1 MNVVAFFT
9 NVGFYHAARLRAAS
23 TEINGQGGSL
33 TAVQLT
39 DDTLEHP
46 WGEAEEIITFPL
58 ITLDKTKK
66 RSGDM
71 HLPNVPRE
79 ALMRCLK
86 ELKPD
91 VVFLPGWSFSLSL
104 EALKWCCT
112 NDVPAVVMSESK
124 WDDERRSW
132 WKERIKSYLYVR
144 KFSAAL
150 VGGRIHADYALSLGI
165 PCDRIFTGYD
175 AVDNLHFRRMADMAM
190 TEREVV
196 RKRHPVIPQRPY
208 FMAVLRLIPRKNIS
222 RLIDAYAIYR
232 RKTMMGDPW
241 DLVICGNGQ
250 EKAVLEEKVR
260 KMGLEE
266 TIHFPGFISY
276 HEIGFWY
283 GLAEA
288 FVHPALVEQWGLV
301 VNEACAAG
309 LPILCSDTVGARY
322 DLVIDGENGFLFDPY
337 NIDEMADSLS
347 KMHGVGETKRES
359 MGMRSRQIVE
369 SCSIEVFTAGFL
381 SAARAALERC

>member
-1 MNVVAFFT
+1 
-9 NVGFYHAARLRAAS
+9 
-23 TEINGQGGSL
+23 
-33 TAVQLT
+33 
-39 DDTLEHP
+39 
-46 WGEAEEIITFPL
+46 
-58 ITLDKTKK
+58 
-66 RSGDM
+66 
-71 HLPNVPRE
+71 
-79 ALMRCLK
+79 
-86 ELKPD
+86 
-91 VVFLPGWSFSLSL
+91 
-104 EALKWCCT
+104 
-112 NDVPAVVMSESK
+112 MSESK

-150 VGGRIHADYALSLGI
+150 VGGRIHADYASSLGI
-165 PCDRIFTGYD
+165 PRERIFTGYD

-190 TEREVV
+190 TEREVI

-232 RKTMMGDPW
+232 GKTMMGDPW

-250 EKAVLEEKVR
+250 EKAVLAEKVR
-260 KMGLEE
+260 RMGFEE

-276 HEIGFWY
+276 QEIGFWY

-309 LPILCSDTVGARY
+309 LSILCSATVGARY
-322 DLVIDGENGFLFDPY
+322 DLVIEGENGFLFDPH
-337 NIDEMADSLS
+337 NVEAMADSLS
-347 KMHGVGETKRES
+347 KMHGAGAAKRRT
-359 MGMRSRQIVE
+359 MGAKSRQIVE
-369 SCSIEVFTAGFL
+369 SCSPEVFAASFV
-381 SAARAALERC
+381 SAASAALERC

>member
-1 MNVVAFFT
+1 MMNVVVFFI
-9 NVGFYHAARLRAAS
+9 NIGFYHAARLNDAFKEVQR
-23 TEINGQGGSL
+23 QGGSIV
-33 TAVQLT
+33 AVQFS
-39 DDTLEHP
+39 DRSGEHP
-46 WGEAEEIITFPL
+46 WGDTKDTINFPVV
-58 ITLDKTKK
+58 TLTEGS
-66 RSGDM
+66 RSRKVDT
-71 HLPNVPRE
+71 LYVPRE
-79 ALMRCLK
+79 RIEQCLK
-86 ELKPD
+86 KLKPD
-91 VVFLPGWSFSLSL
+91 VVFFPGWSFPLSL
-104 EALKWCCT
+104 EALNWCRK
-112 NDVPAVVMSESK
+112 NRIPAIVMSDSK
-124 WDDERRSW
+124 RDDKKRRW
-132 WKERIKSYLYVR
+132 WKEQIKSFFYVR

-150 VGGRIHADYALSLGI
+150 VAGRIHADYASTLGI
-165 PCDRIFTGYD
+165 PRHRIFTGYD
-175 AVDNLHFRRMADMAM
+175 AVDNLHFRRMADIAR
-190 TEREVV
+190 TEPEAIRNL
-196 RKRHPVIPQRPY
+196 HPVIPQRPY

-232 RKTMMGDPW
+232 GKTNMGDPW

-250 EKAVLEEKVR
+250 EKLVLEEKVR
-260 KMGLEE
+260 RMGLEE

-347 KMHGVGETKRES
+347 KIHNVGETKRES

>member
-1 MNVVAFFT
+1 MNVVVFFT

-46 WGEAEEIITFPL
+46 WGKAEEIITFPL
-58 ITLDKTKK
+58 ITLDKTRKK
-66 RSGDM
+66 SGDIS
-71 HLPNVPRE
+71 LPNVPRE
-79 ALMRCLK
+79 ALMRCLN

-112 NDVPAVVMSESK
+112 NNIPAVVMSESK
-124 WDDERRSW
+124 RDDERRSW

-150 VGGRIHADYALSLGI
+150 VGGRIHADYALALGI
-165 PCDRIFTGYD
+165 ACDRIFTGYD
-175 AVDNLHFRRMADMAM
+175 AVDNLHFRAWLMQLGVTRGSTSPLSCQYPHA
-190 TEREVV
+190 
-196 RKRHPVIPQRPY
+196 PILWPL
-208 FMAVLRLIPRKNIS
+208 LRLIRRKNIS

-232 RKTMMGDPW
+232 GKTMMGDPW

-250 EKAVLEEKVR
+250 EKTVLEEKVR
-260 KMGLEE
+260 RMGLEE

-337 NIDEMADSLS
+337 NVDEMADSLS
-347 KMHGVGETKRES
+347 KMHGVGADKKENHGSEES
-359 MGMRSRQIVE
+359 ADCRVMLYLKYSRQVSFRRPE
-369 SCSIEVFTAGFL
+369 L
-381 SAARAALERC
+381 H